1 MDLQHFID
9 KASALIAE
17 VGDGYFFAPSTIAAG
32 EAIDLDAFAFYGL
45 GRAGVMGDV
54 QPSVVSSAFGY
65 FKPSVVEFLWNE
77 GRARCEP
84 EVAAAAHLEAASTY
98 ARAHLEGVDD
108 LGSFNELAEAIVAA
122 HPSASAPLAAALAAR
137 PLPDEPLPRAYR
149 LILTLRELRGGA
161 HLVAVVACGLE
172 PRVAH
177 FIAAPESFTLY
188 GWGNDDVPEV
198 GNAEIEAMARAQD
211 LTDEIVAPAFA
222 VVPEARREDFVAV
235 LEAMASRLGEV
246 ANAADLI

>member
-9 KASALIAE
+9 EASALIAE
-17 VGDGYFFAPSTIAAG
+17 VGDGFFFAPTTVAAG

-54 QPSVVSSAFGY
+54 HPSVVSSAFGY
-65 FKPSVVEFLWNE
+65 FKPSVVEFLWRE

-84 EVAAAAHLEAASTY
+84 EVAAKAHLEAAATY
-98 ARAHLEGVDD
+98 AHAHLEGVGD
-108 LGSFNELAEAIVAA
+108 LDAFNDMAQRIVAA
-122 HPSASAPLAAALAAR
+122 HPTASSPLAAALAAR
-137 PLPDEPLPRAYR
+137 ELPADPLARAYQ
-149 LILTLRELRGGA
+149 LVLTLRELRGGA

-222 VVPEARREDFVAV
+222 EVNESERERFVDV
-235 LEAMASRLGEV
+235 LSDMAARLGDV
-246 ANAADLI
+246 ANAADLV